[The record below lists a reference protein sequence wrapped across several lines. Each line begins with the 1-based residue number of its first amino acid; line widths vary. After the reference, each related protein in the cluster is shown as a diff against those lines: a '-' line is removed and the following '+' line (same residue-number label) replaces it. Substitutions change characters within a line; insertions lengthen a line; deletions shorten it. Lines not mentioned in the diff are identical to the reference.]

1 MVLLTWIRISTLPC
15 VIHFAAISLYGT
27 YKTDNFMFIYHEKRP
42 FVLASFVVFYVVF
55 FFQKVVLKNACLDLM
70 TAKIKTL
77 KFKMKRNHPLSK
89 IFQFEW
95 LYSLYVSGTVLSPM
109 AIKMHEI
116 MSSSMYTFCR
126 SISD

>member
-55 FFQKVVLKNACLDLM
+55 FFSEGRFEKCVPRPDDSKNQNSEVQNEKEPSVVKNFP
-70 TAKIKTL
+70 I
-77 KFKMKRNHPLSK
+77 
-89 IFQFEW
+89 
-95 LYSLYVSGTVLSPM
+95 
-109 AIKMHEI
+109 
-116 MSSSMYTFCR
+116 
-126 SISD
+126 